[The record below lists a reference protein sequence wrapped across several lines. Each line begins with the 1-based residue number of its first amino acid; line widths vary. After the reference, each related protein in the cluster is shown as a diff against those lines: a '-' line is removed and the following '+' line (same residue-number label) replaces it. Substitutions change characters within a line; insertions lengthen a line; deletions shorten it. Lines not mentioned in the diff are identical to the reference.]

1 MSSGRLSTSKRKQGL
16 DPMLIGAL
24 LTALF
29 IVALAMGFF
38 LARLTG

>member
-1 MSSGRLSTSKRKQGL
+1 M

-24 LTALF
+24 ITALF

-38 LARLTG
+38 LARVTG